1 MNMNFSVMAFGNIF
15 KNYLFGFLYLQYPQA
30 KPFSELLK

>member
-1 MNMNFSVMAFGNIF
+1 MAFGNK